1 MVTMMLS
8 MFVRMVV
15 MVDVMVVIVV
25 MRVVRISVDGE
36 DYDED
41 EGGPGL
47 CCEVVIPPQCGG
59 RDRGAGQDLITRD
72 S

>member
-1 MVTMMLS
+1 MMLS
-8 MFVRMVV
+8 MFVTCEEGG
-15 MVDVMVVIVV
+15 DGDDGGNEGGED
-25 MRVVRISVDGE
+25 SGDDGE